1 MAVHNNPDSME
12 AFAGAL
18 GNFIRDIQNAMSAL
32 NGAYSTL
39 GDDWQDAKKSEFDE
53 NMAEIQR
60 SIVNFSDFSDES
72 IKYLLHKAQQLRD
85 YLDS

>member
-18 GNFIRDIQNAMSAL
+18 GNFIRDIQN
-32 NGAYSTL
+32 
-39 GDDWQDAKKSEFDE
+39 
-53 NMAEIQR
+53 
-60 SIVNFSDFSDES
+60 FSDFSDES